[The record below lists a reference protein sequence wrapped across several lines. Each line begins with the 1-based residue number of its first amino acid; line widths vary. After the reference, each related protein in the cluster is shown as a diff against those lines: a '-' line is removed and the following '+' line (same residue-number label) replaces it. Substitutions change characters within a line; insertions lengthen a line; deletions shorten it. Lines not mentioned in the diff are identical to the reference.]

1 MRAVSWGGMLAG
13 LVIGLATGWSAA
25 TASDF
30 ENAFPEPW
38 PSSQEPLLALPSPED
53 ALPLGFTPPRTSWSE
68 DPTPLIPPLRDDLR
82 CDRCEAW
89 TWKVLPDGLLYRSYA
104 AGVKEP
110 RFSSVYLYD
119 AQRGWSWDNA
129 LGGRVGVVRHGT
141 PGSVNAAGWQ
151 LDMEGAVFARL
162 TPEEK
167 DDLDAS
173 DYRFG
178 VPFTWS
184 DGQNAAKFGYYHISS
199 HLGDEFLLKNPDYPR
214 NNYVRDGLLWGLS
227 REMTPETRIY
237 GEAGWAFSTD
247 GGAKPW
253 EFHFGSEY
261 ARRSVDER
269 KAAPFAAIHANL
281 REEFNYDG
289 NLNVLAGWQWLGR
302 ESGRAFRVALQYFR
316 GKSSQYSFYDQR
328 DRMVGGGLWF
338 EY

>member
-1 MRAVSWGGMLAG
+1 MRVVSWGGILG
-13 LVIGLATGWSAA
+13 WLVLSLVTGASSSSSAADIDNALLERWLNATG
-25 TASDF
+25 
-30 ENAFPEPW
+30 PVLGPGEPVD
-38 PSSQEPLLALPSPED
+38 SLPM
-53 ALPLGFTPPRTSWSE
+53 GFTQPRAAWTAETSLAPSVVDW
-68 DPTPLIPPLRDDLR
+68 D
-82 CDRCEAW
+82 CNQCEPW

-110 RFSSVYLYD
+110 RFSSTYLYD
-119 AQRGWSWDNA
+119 SERGWYWDNT
-129 LGGRVGVVRHGT
+129 LGGRVGVFRYGT
-141 PGSVNAAGWQ
+141 PGAVHAAGWQ

-162 TPEEK
+162 TPKEK

-178 VPFTWS
+178 VPITWS
-184 DGQNAAKFGYYHISS
+184 DGSLSTKFGYYHISA

-214 NNYVRDGLLWGLS
+214 LNYVRDALLWGVS
-227 REMTPETRIY
+227 KEVTPETRVY
-237 GEAGWAFSTD
+237 GEAGWAFSTS

-261 ARRSVDER
+261 ARRSEDER
-269 KAAPFAAIHANL
+269 RAVPFAAIHANL

-289 NLNVLAGWQWLGR
+289 NLNLLAGWQWLGH

-316 GKSSQYSFYDQR
+316 GKSSQYSFYEQR